1 MDSLRRI
8 DEMKFESENLSVDN
22 RKLVDENQGLSSA
35 NSRLKVLLDE
45 KEHDLSM
52 AQANLASVTEM
63 LEEKSQNSESVQ
75 QERLQN
81 LAGSLIR
88 NGSFLGLGYETENV
102 LLSPAIKDLQVTVG
116 TMKKERDEAKL
127 RLSDKDRELT
137 ELRREVNNV
146 IDKKRRLE
154 QELERLRQHLL
165 AVEDGYTQEALST
178 EDRERDLRKKLQGR
192 AQFIV
197 NRLNTILHTGL
208 CRDSMCLLVMA
219 DSSPLPNHLFKLYQ
233 LWTVCR

>member
-81 LAGSLIR
+81 LAGSLIMAV
-88 NGSFLGLGYETENV
+88 SWELGLEYEST
-102 LLSPAIKDLQVTVG
+102 
-116 TMKKERDEAKL
+116 KL
-127 RLSDKDRELT
+127 KM
-137 ELRREVNNV
+137 
-146 IDKKRRLE
+146 
-154 QELERLRQHLL
+154 Q
-165 AVEDGYTQEALST
+165 
-178 EDRERDLRKKLQGR
+178 
-192 AQFIV
+192 
-197 NRLNTILHTGL
+197 
-208 CRDSMCLLVMA
+208 C
-219 DSSPLPNHLFKLYQ
+219 P
-233 LWTVCR
+233 